1 MEDSTLLHRQIHPS
15 FIVGKQISTQVF
27 EISSQVFLPT
37 PKDEG
42 KLSVYNDDKFTA
54 QESFEHFTKNF
65 DSAGT
70 VSVSVEE
77 CSNEDLKSV
86 ENNDPFDGHCYIDF
100 GELPKNQIKKKAQR
114 LKAHAMK
121 RGITFLPEKI

>member
-1 MEDSTLLHRQIHPS
+1 MENPTLLHRQIHPS
-15 FIVGKQISTQVF
+15 FIIGKQISSQVF
-27 EISSQVFLPT
+27 EISSQVFTPT
-37 PKDEG
+37 EKDGE
-42 KLSVYNDDKFTA
+42 KLSVYNGDKFSA
-54 QESFEHFTKNF
+54 QESYEHFSENF

-77 CSNEDLKSV
+77 CNNEALKSL

-100 GELPKNQIKKKAQR
+100 TELSKNQIKKKAQR

>member
-1 MEDSTLLHRQIHPS
+1 MENATILHRQIHPS
-15 FIVGKQISTQVF
+15 FIIGKQISAQVF
-27 EISSQVFLPT
+27 EISSQVFTPT
-37 PKDEG
+37 EKDEE
-42 KLSVYNDDKFTA
+42 KLSVYNGDKFTP
-54 QESFEHFTKNF
+54 QESFEHFTEEF

-77 CSNEDLKSV
+77 CDHEELPSV

-100 GELPKNQIKKKAQR
+100 AELSKNQIKKKAQK

-121 RGITFLPEKI
+121 RGITFLPEKR